1 MRPETQPESVGP
13 ELRYKTFLDND
24 QFRIQQCGS
33 CDNSIFFPRAICPHC
48 GDAEN
53 LNWYEPSGK
62 GTVYSTTVVRRK
74 PEHGGDYNVAL
85 IDLAEGPRMMS
96 RVVDLQPEDVTIG
109 MDVQAR
115 IVEKDGAK
123 LVVFAPVEVQK

>member
-1 MRPETQPESVGP
+1 MRPETQPENVGP
-13 ELRYKTFLDND
+13 ELRYKTFLEND

-96 RVVDLQPEDVTIG
+96 RVVDLQPGDVTIG